1 MSYTYQIEKLRRY
14 FYENNTQTYEFRKRQ
29 LLLLKKVI
37 KENEEH
43 LVKALHKDFKK
54 PEAEVYLTELAM
66 LYLEI
71 DFHVKNLKR
80 WMRPQRVSSSFLNFP
95 STDYL
100 IAKPYGV
107 ALIISPWN
115 YPLLLAIHPLI
126 SSIAAGNCTFMKL
139 SEIAT
144 HTSLTIKQIIES
156 SFTNDYIVCEIA
168 DAEQTTELL
177 KQRFDKI
184 FFTGSTKVG
193 AYISEAASKHLTPV
207 TLELGGKSPCVI
219 DESANLT
226 LAAKRIAFGKFVNAG
241 QTCIAPDFVWIHK
254 SVKNMFL
261 KELKHAIESL
271 YCSGKQ
277 QKTASIINSKNYNRL
292 STYLIPE
299 QIFFG
304 GYCIEEDLYISPTIL
319 DNVSV
324 SDSIMQEEIFGPIL
338 PILTYDDEN
347 EIIAFNHLQGKPL
360 AFYWFT
366 SRIKQVKETLN
377 TLQYGGACINDVL
390 SHIVNHKLPFGGFGK
405 SGMGNYH
412 GKYGFNAF
420 THLSTL
426 VDRKTYVDIAFKYPP
441 YDKKIK
447 LIKKFIHRFL

>member
-14 FYENNTQTYEFRKRQ
+14 FYENNTQTYEFRKKQ

-43 LVKALHKDFKK
+43 LVKALHNDFKK

-126 SSIAAGNCTFMKL
+126 SSIAAGNCTFLKL

-144 HTSLTIKQIIES
+144 HTSLTIKQIIETC
-156 SFTNDYIVCEIA
+156 FTNDYIVCEIA

-177 KQRFDKI
+177 KQKFDKI

-241 QTCIAPDFVWIHK
+241 QTCIAP
-254 SVKNMFL
+254 
-261 KELKHAIESL
+261 
-271 YCSGKQ
+271 
-277 QKTASIINSKNYNRL
+277 
-292 STYLIPE
+292 
-299 QIFFG
+299 
-304 GYCIEEDLYISPTIL
+304 IL
-319 DNVSV
+319 A
-324 SDSIMQEEIFGPIL
+324 P
-338 PILTYDDEN
+338 
-347 EIIAFNHLQGKPL
+347 K
-360 AFYWFT
+360 
-366 SRIKQVKETLN
+366 
-377 TLQYGGACINDVL
+377 
-390 SHIVNHKLPFGGFGK
+390 
-405 SGMGNYH
+405 
-412 GKYGFNAF
+412 
-420 THLSTL
+420 
-426 VDRKTYVDIAFKYPP
+426 
-441 YDKKIK
+441 
-447 LIKKFIHRFL
+447 